1 MKPFAPRTLATVL
14 LNCAALVWCAWQ
26 ARDVVPPDASW
37 WPGALMAA
45 TVAAFLAVGCV
56 ILLLARGV
64 SWLMGHPAPPA
75 GRPGDS

>member
-1 MKPFAPRTLATVL
+1 MKPFATKTLATVF
-14 LNCAALVWCAWQ
+14 LNCATLVWFAWR

-45 TVAAFLAVGCV
+45 TAAASLAVCCA

-64 SWLMGHPAPPA
+64 SWLMGHPAPHA